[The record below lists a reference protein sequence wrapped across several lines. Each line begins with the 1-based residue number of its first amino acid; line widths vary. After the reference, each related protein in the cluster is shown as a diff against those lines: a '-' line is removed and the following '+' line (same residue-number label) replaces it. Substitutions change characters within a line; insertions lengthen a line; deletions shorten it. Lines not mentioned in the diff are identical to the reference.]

1 MQPTVHSYQSGELRT
16 SAKLK
21 ALERSLQPCKLC
33 VTQHHFSNR
42 PGAEGSIAAVSDVK
56 HQPHILPCKRLE
68 ISSWLELSCRQAS
81 HPCAFVS
88 PMSQTTLGSWTS
100 LEGLIP
106 GGHAGCCTP
115 VRACRDPDAAV
126 GVWELGSH
134 PSKGLDG
141 IHDAERSGEPTR
153 TEASRSCV
161 ATCVRKQLILPMH
174 ICSCRSQSPSWC
186 RIFCTNSSCG
196 STTQTED

>member
-1 MQPTVHSYQSGELRT
+1 M
-16 SAKLK
+16 
-21 ALERSLQPCKLC
+21 QPCKLC

-134 PSKGLDG
+134 PPRDWTESMMLNAVVSLLGQKPAGVVSLPVSESNLFYRCIYVLADHKAPLG
-141 IHDAERSGEPTR
+141 AEYFAPTQVVGPPPR
-153 TEASRSCV
+153 QKT
-161 ATCVRKQLILPMH
+161 
-174 ICSCRSQSPSWC
+174 
-186 RIFCTNSSCG
+186 
-196 STTQTED
+196 STQWNQ